1 MKRKSEGALS
11 FSFRLPSSSL
21 LFPPCSFLLAFYF
34 YITDTAVCAPLG
46 VERSAGGATI
56 VHLAR
61 EQVGDDR
68 ADYQNAAEDGDAQE
82 RVLQPFYF
90 SLKLRP

>member
-1 MKRKSEGALS
+1 MRAS
-11 FSFRLPSSSL
+11 
-21 LFPPCSFLLAFYF
+21 
-34 YITDTAVCAPLG
+34 LG

-68 ADYQNAAEDGDAQE
+68 AEDQDAADDGDAQE
-82 RVLQPFYF
+82 RVLQPCCF
-90 SLKLRP
+90 SLKLR

>member
-1 MKRKSEGALS
+1 MLFGVTSRIIPP
-11 FSFRLPSSSL
+11 FFRHASCKHELFYPQSSNL
-21 LFPPCSFLLAFYF
+21 N
-34 YITDTAVCAPLG
+34 ITIAAMRASLG

-68 ADYQNAAEDGDAQE
+68 ADHQNAAEDGDAQE
-82 RVLQPFYF
+82 HVLQPFYF
-90 SLKLRP
+90 SLKLR